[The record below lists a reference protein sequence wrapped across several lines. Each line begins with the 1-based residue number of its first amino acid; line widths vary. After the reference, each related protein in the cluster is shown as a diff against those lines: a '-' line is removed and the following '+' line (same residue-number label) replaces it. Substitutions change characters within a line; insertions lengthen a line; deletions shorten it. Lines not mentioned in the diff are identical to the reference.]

1 MKKVLLITDAI
12 KPPYD
17 EGFKKTVYNL
27 YRELNNLYNIK
38 VICREGFKDDNI
50 WIVSTNAL
58 LISSKIFFL
67 IRKFKPDAIIYLPFS
82 SATIAS
88 YVRLFIFKL
97 YTFRTKHIFFIL
109 QPKFIHKMYIGLAKF
124 CVLKSYCLTSS
135 IIQHEMW
142 KRQKIH
148 SDLIP
153 LITNLSKFNPLTS
166 EEEKYRLRNK
176 YNLPINKKIILH
188 AGHINEGRNLQ
199 TLIPI
204 QKKGYQVLI
213 IESTSTP
220 VDSMGPQSLRNELI
234 DSGILIMNNY
244 IDSMLEIYQLADL
257 YVFPV
262 VNNLGSIGLP
272 LSILEARACGLKVLT
287 SDFGSIKYFL
297 NIDNGNIFY
306 HDPIYFQDV
315 IDHILTLRTNSFC
328 TEVNNLNDR
337 FIDILKKIID

>member
-1 MKKVLLITDAI
+1 MKKILFITDTL

-27 YRELNNLYNIK
+27 YKELNNLYNIK

-50 WIVSTNAL
+50 WVVSTNAL
-58 LISSKIFFL
+58 FISSKIFFL
-67 IRKFKPDAIIYLPFS
+67 IRKYKPDTIIYLPFS

-97 YTFRTKHIFFIL
+97 YAFRAKHIFFIL

-124 CVLKSYCLTSS
+124 CVHKSYCLTSS
-135 IIQHEMW
+135 IIQYEIW
-142 KRQKIH
+142 KKHNVH
-148 SDLIP
+148 SELIP

-199 TLIPI
+199 TLISI

-220 VDSMGPQSLRNELI
+220 IDSLGPQSLRTDLI
-234 DSGILIMNNY
+234 NNGILIMNEY
-244 IDSMLEIYQLADL
+244 IDSMREIYQLADL

-262 VNNLGSIGLP
+262 INNLGSIGLP

-297 NIDNGNIFY
+297 NTDNGNIFY
-306 HDPIYFQDV
+306 HDPNYFSDI
-315 IDHILTLRTNSFC
+315 IDHVLTLGTNSLC
-328 TEVNNLNDR
+328 TGVRKLNDR
-337 FIDILKKIID
+337 FINVLKDIID